1 MPNHIAFRSPRARG
15 GARIARHREMPLSK
29 KPPKGSDQPKPEME
43 VPEPDPGPE
52 VPNTDPRRV
61 EKQDKPSDEDRKRPN
76 EPMIEV
82 D

>member
-1 MPNHIAFRSPRARG
+1 
-15 GARIARHREMPLSK
+15 MPLSK

-61 EKQDKPSDEDRKRPN
+61 EKRDDEDRKRPN